1 MQENNKSSV
10 IENSYEQEI
19 SSQDRFKEKLYI
31 ANKNF
36 NEQEQRIENER
47 KIDSIEKG
55 NEEEESV
62 LSDLELDKVDSKFY

>member
-1 MQENNKSSV
+1 MQEINKSRV

-19 SSQDRFKEKLYI
+19 SSQDRFKEKLYS
-31 ANKNF
+31 ANNNF
-36 NEQEQRIENER
+36 NEQQRIENDP
-47 KIDSIEKG
+47 KNDSIEKG